1 MASVKRLISTTREI
15 PRSEANMRKP
25 FILILL
31 FAILICGR
39 PALAQDEAELRL
51 TLRRDFGYA
60 SGSGDIQGAFTIRA
74 TGPQDLQRVVFY
86 LDGAPLGEAAQAP
99 FELRFHTESYPLG
112 EHSLSATGFTALGG
126 EVKSNPV
133 QVSFVSASEGF
144 QSGMQIVLPLLAIV
158 FGLLVLSFVISFATA
173 GKVKNLPPGTPRQY
187 GAAGGAICPRCGR
200 PFARHFLSLNL
211 LVGKLERCPFCGK
224 WSILAA
230 QPLSHLRAAEA
241 AELEAAGG
249 ESVPEETEEERLR
262 KELDQSRYLEG

>member
-1 MASVKRLISTTREI
+1 
-15 PRSEANMRKP
+15 MRKP
-25 FILILL
+25 LILILL
-31 FAILICGR
+31 FAILVS
-39 PALAQDEAELRL
+39 AQTAMAQDEAELRL

-60 SGSGDIQGAFTIRA
+60 SGSGSIQGAFTLRA
-74 TGPQDLQRVVFY
+74 SGPQDLQRVVFY
-86 LDGAPLGEAAQAP
+86 LDGAPLGEAAQEP

-112 EHSLSATGFTALGG
+112 EHSLFATGFTASGG
-126 EVKSNPV
+126 EIKSNLV

-173 GKVKNLPPGTPRQY
+173 GKLKNLSPGTPRQY

-200 PFARHFLSLNL
+200 PFARHFVSPNL

-230 QPLSHLRAAEA
+230 QPLSRLRAAEA
-241 AELEAAGG
+241 AELEAAGEEG
-249 ESVPEETEEERLR
+249 ESVLQETEEERLR
-262 KELDQSRYLEG
+262 KELDQSRFLES